1 MTAACVALGGF
12 AIAWL
17 LWVFFLAVMLLKQH
31 KADLRGWVLWL
42 AYSTLLVGWVFDFVV
57 QVTVATALF
66 LELPQELTVSGRVK
80 RLTTGQGSR
89 FALSRRWAEIVALV
103 FRDRLLKPFDASGG
117 HD

>member
-1 MTAACVALGGF
+1 MTAVL
-12 AIAWL
+12 IAFGLVGLAVL

-42 AYSTLLVGWVFDFVV
+42 AYSTLLVGWVLDFVV

-66 LELPQELTVSGRVK
+66 LELPQELTVSARVK

-89 FALSRRWAEIVALV
+89 FALSRRWAEVVALV